1 MKQLRI
7 SRESILFRIARWII
21 SYRNRVMV
29 FFVFFTVSINLFVF
43 ANALEKYNIRYLAY
57 MLSAIFLPYSIAC
70 GADERKEQS
79 SNFAVVF
86 ALLFHFGLGIFLTVI
101 INYRCIVLALLEEFF
116 IIALVFVSR
125 CIIRSHPP
133 KNKR

>member
-7 SRESILFRIARWII
+7 SRKSKLFRIARWII
-21 SYRNRVMV
+21 SYRNRVMI
-29 FFVFFTVSINLFVF
+29 FFLFFTVSINLFAF
-43 ANALEKYNIRYLAY
+43 ANPLEKYNIRYLAY

-86 ALLFHFGLGIFLTVI
+86 AFLFHFGIGIFLTVF
-101 INYRCIVLALLEEFF
+101 INYRCIILAILEEFI
-116 IIALVFVSR
+116 IIAIVFLSR

-133 KNKR
+133 KNN